1 MDFTLKLNMPISLTD
16 PQLSSVDVAFTRVA
30 TGDVVRVTEFASA
43 GSGAYEVGATLEEG
57 AYNIA
62 VSGKISYTVDGKTA
76 DRDIEA
82 SREGVAVSAASNTLT
97 VETTV
102 AAMKSDDFVIEEI
115 FYTGTKTPEG
125 MPYYGDQYMKITNNS
140 DRTLYADGLV
150 IFKSAFMTVDK
161 YDYTPD
167 IMSDYFTVD
176 GGLILP
182 GSGTDYPVAP
192 ALRSSSPTRPS
203 TTPSSIRCRWISRAR
218 RSSISTRWTT
228 RTWTTPTSPT

>member
-1 MDFTLKLNMPISLTD
+1 MSIKHLFYAIAASGILLGAASCSDNEPGTGADPVDFTLKLNMPISLTD

-125 MPYYGDQYMKITNNS
+125 MPY
-140 DRTLYADGLV
+140 
-150 IFKSAFMTVDK
+150 
-161 YDYTPD
+161 
-167 IMSDYFTVD
+167 
-176 GGLILP
+176 
-182 GSGTDYPVAP
+182 
-192 ALRSSSPTRPS
+192 
-203 TTPSSIRCRWISRAR
+203 
-218 RSSISTRWTT
+218 
-228 RTWTTPTSPT
+228 